1 MQKYLP
7 GNQHTVLAV
16 KIYIDM
22 SRTVYPTL
30 SFLAF
35 FYCSTYITV
44 RKLQEKNLSSTK
56 THTRNCQIYDP
67 VCTVTFQTNNLI

>member
-1 MQKYLP
+1 MKLVKKAINKELCQYNIQHVIFASSWIFVQKYLP

-30 SFLAF
+30 FL
-35 FYCSTYITV
+35 
-44 RKLQEKNLSSTK
+44 
-56 THTRNCQIYDP
+56 
-67 VCTVTFQTNNLI
+67 